1 MAEASVTD
9 TSKLNPESAE
19 FVPQAKTTQPYSRR
33 SYRQQHHTQDWRAQ
47 HVRPHHHIRP
57 SDETKLSQDESDNP
71 DNNALLPPELPI
83 RGDVRGRGRGG
94 RQRGGRGDVRRIN
107 DRHAPSERWTKPGS
121 DNDSSGWEHRACDR
135 ERPNSPTSNRSTD
148 EDKKERSAVEANVR
162 VSYQA
167 SRRKQ
172 INKAR
177 ADRSIKEP
185 QPKDQVENRENQADA
200 GVTRPAAV
208 HEHPEPEQRN
218 FKGWRGG
225 DRRMQ
230 PSSWRKGPAPS
241 HGIEGNWREREPA
254 QIREEERRGVED
266 EGRRHEESS
275 RNRGAARG
283 EERRGA
289 EDEGR
294 RHEESSRNRGAA
306 RGEERRGAEDEGRR
320 QEESS
325 RNRGAVRDRGAVRGE
340 ERRGVEDE
348 SRRHEESSRT
358 RGAVRGEERRGV
370 EDEGRRHEESS
381 RTRGAVRGEERRG
394 VEDEGRRHEES
405 SRTRGA
411 VRGEERRGVEDESR
425 RHEESSRTRGAARDR
440 GAVRGEERRGVEDE
454 GGRHEESSRNR
465 GAARGE
471 ERRGVEDES
480 RRHEESSRNRGAAR
494 GKRPLIQ
501 NPGSRRGAGPER
513 RTGLVKHVEPPKS
526 KETQTGCLIEQLTE
540 EKYECMVCCEVI
552 RVMAPVW
559 SCQSCYHV
567 FHLNCI
573 KKWARS
579 PASQADDGSEG
590 WRCPAC
596 QHVALKAP
604 NAYSC
609 FCGKVTN
616 PEFQRTEIPHSCGD
630 MCGKK
635 RSGGECNHPC
645 NILCHPG
652 PCPQCPAFITKS
664 CICGKMRK
672 QVRCSQTGPLLCE
685 EVCGAPLNCSEHFCA
700 QVCHS
705 GPCQPCQLRV
715 QQACFCGV
723 AFREVA
729 CGTDR
734 EKFDGSGH
742 FSCCKPCGKMLD
754 CQSHRCQQICH
765 PGQCQSCP
773 LSPKLVHSCSCG
785 QTLLSKLLEFG
796 YPERKS
802 CTDPIP
808 SCGKTCNKPLPCGDG
823 DSVHLC
829 EKLCHEDSCGPCSL
843 TSSIKCRCGSN
854 SKEVPCAAIQTEQD
868 MVFTCEKR
876 CNKKRSCGR
885 HKCGEL
891 CCVDVEHK
899 CSMICGYKLNCGLHR
914 CQDLCHRGNCQPCWQ
929 TSFDELAC
937 YCGETVLFPPIPCGT
952 RPPECKNLC
961 TRSHDCDHPV
971 FHSCHSEERCPPC
984 TYLTKKWCMGNHEQR
999 SNIPCHLQ
1007 DISCGLVCDKLL
1019 PCGSHHCKKICHRGE
1034 CQAEGECK
1042 QPCTHPRASC
1052 GHPCAAPCH
1061 PGTPCPPTIC
1071 SAKVALQCDCGRKKE
1086 TVPCADAASSYQ
1098 RYAAIAVASKLS
1110 DMQLGESVDI
1120 GPLTKKEQRK
1130 ARLECDQ
1137 ECAALERNRRLAEA
1151 LQIDL
1156 SVDPFNKSASSKY
1169 SDSLKEDARKD
1180 FKFVSEIEEEIKNLV
1195 ELVNKGKQPKRSHCF
1210 PPMKREH
1217 LRIIHE
1223 LAEAYGVETVSY
1235 DSEPKRNVVVTAVR
1249 GKSVCPNT
1257 SLAALIERETVSRA
1271 PPPIAH
1277 IKQHTSKADNSN
1289 AWMNQSKEE
1298 PTIDYFDVQD

>member
-1 MAEASVTD
+1 MPDNHLSSLLD

-19 FVPQAKTTQPYSRR
+19 FVPQAKPDQPYSRR

-47 HVRPHHHIRP
+47 HVRPHHHLRQ
-57 SDETKLSQDESDNP
+57 SDATKHGQDESDNP
-71 DNNALLPPELPI
+71 EIYTLPPPELPI

-94 RQRGGRGDVRRIN
+94 RQRGGRGDGRRIN
-107 DRHAPSERWTKPGS
+107 DHRASNERWTKPGS
-121 DNDSSGWEHRACDR
+121 DNDCSGRGH
-135 ERPNSPTSNRSTD
+135 ERPNSPTHPPNRSTD
-148 EDKKERSAVEANVR
+148 EEKKERTTVEADVR

-172 INKAR
+172 PNKAR
-177 ADRSIKEP
+177 AERMIKEP
-185 QPKDQVENRENQADA
+185 QPKDQEENRENQDDA
-200 GVTRPAAV
+200 GDTKPAAV

-218 FKGWRGG
+218 HKGWRGG

-230 PSSWRKGPAPS
+230 PSSWRKGLAPNY
-241 HGIEGNWREREPA
+241 GIEGNWREREPA
-254 QIREEERRGVED
+254 QIRV
-266 EGRRHEESS
+266 
-275 RNRGAARG
+275 

-289 EDEGR
+289 EVEGGSS
-294 RHEESSRNRGAA
+294 EELIRNRGC
-306 RGEERRGAEDEGRR
+306 
-320 QEESS
+320 
-325 RNRGAVRDRGAVRGE
+325 
-340 ERRGVEDE
+340 
-348 SRRHEESSRT
+348 
-358 RGAVRGEERRGV
+358 
-370 EDEGRRHEESS
+370 
-381 RTRGAVRGEERRG
+381 
-394 VEDEGRRHEES
+394 
-405 SRTRGA
+405 
-411 VRGEERRGVEDESR
+411 
-425 RHEESSRTRGAARDR
+425 
-440 GAVRGEERRGVEDE
+440 
-454 GGRHEESSRNR
+454 
-465 GAARGE
+465 
-471 ERRGVEDES
+471 
-480 RRHEESSRNRGAAR
+480 AR
-494 GKRPLIQ
+494 GKRPLLQ
-501 NPGSRRGAGPER
+501 NPGSRRGGGPER
-513 RTGLVKHVEPPKS
+513 RTGPVKHMELPKS

-559 SCQSCYHV
+559 SCQSCFHV

-579 PASQADDGSEG
+579 PASQADDSTEG

-664 CICGKMRK
+664 CICGRMRK
-672 QVRCSQTGPLLCE
+672 QVRCSQAGPLLCE
-685 EVCGAPLNCSEHFCA
+685 DVCGALLNCSEHFCA

-723 AFREVA
+723 TFREVA

-734 EKFDGSGH
+734 EKFDGSGY
-742 FSCCKPCGKMLD
+742 FTCCKPCGKMLD
-754 CQSHRCQQICH
+754 CQSHRCQQLCH

-773 LSPKLVHSCSCG
+773 LSPKLVRSCSCG
-785 QTLLSKLLEFG
+785 QTPLSKLLELG
-796 YPERKS
+796 YPERKT

-876 CNKKRSCGR
+876 CSKKRSCGR

-937 YCGETVLFPPIPCGT
+937 YCGETVLFPPIP
-952 RPPECKNLC
+952 L
-961 TRSHDCDHPV
+961 

-1007 DISCGLVCDKLL
+1007 DISCGLAGDKLL
-1019 PCGSHHCKKICHRGE
+1019 PCGSHRCKKICHRGE

-1042 QPCTHPRASC
+1042 QPCIHPRPSC

-1071 SAKVALQCDCGRKKE
+1071 SAKMALQCDCGRKKE

-1120 GPLTKKEQRK
+1120 GQLTKKEQRK

-1137 ECAALERNRRLAEA
+1137 ECATLERNRRLAEA
-1151 LQIDL
+1151 LQIDQ
-1156 SVDPFNKSASSKY
+1156 SVDTFNKSATSKY

-1195 ELVNKGKQPKRSHCF
+1195 ELANKGKQPKRSHCF

-1217 LRIIHE
+1217 RRIIHE
-1223 LAEAYGVETVSY
+1223 LAEAYGVESVSY
-1235 DSEPKRNVVVTAVR
+1235 DSEPKRNVVITAI
-1249 GKSVCPNT
+1249 SVIVNTILFVMCPNT

-1298 PTIDYFDVQD
+1298 PSIDYFDVQD

>member
-254 QIREEERRGVED
+254 QIREEERRG
-266 EGRRHEESS
+266 
-275 RNRGAARG
+275 
-283 EERRGA
+283 
-289 EDEGR
+289 
-294 RHEESSRNRGAA
+294 
-306 RGEERRGAEDEGRR
+306 AEDEGRR

-325 RNRGAVRDRGAVRGE
+325 RNRGAVRD
-340 ERRGVEDE
+340 
-348 SRRHEESSRT
+348 
-358 RGAVRGEERRGV
+358 
-370 EDEGRRHEESS
+370 
-381 RTRGAVRGEERRG
+381 RGAVRGEERRG

>member
-254 QIREEERRGVED
+254 QIREEERRG
-266 EGRRHEESS
+266 
-275 RNRGAARG
+275 
-283 EERRGA
+283 A
-289 EDEGR
+289 EDESR

>member
-19 FVPQAKTTQPYSRR
+19 FVPQAKPDQPYSRR

-47 HVRPHHHIRP
+47 HVRPHHHLRQ
-57 SDETKLSQDESDNP
+57 SDATKHGQDESDNP
-71 DNNALLPPELPI
+71 EIFTLPPPELPI

-94 RQRGGRGDVRRIN
+94 RQRGGRGDGRRIN
-107 DRHAPSERWTKPGS
+107 DHRASNERWTKPGS
-121 DNDSSGWEHRACDR
+121 DNDCSGRGH
-135 ERPNSPTSNRSTD
+135 ERPNSPTHPPNRSTD
-148 EDKKERSAVEANVR
+148 EEKKERTTVEADVR

-172 INKAR
+172 PNKAR
-177 ADRSIKEP
+177 AERMIKEP
-185 QPKDQVENRENQADA
+185 QPKDQEENRENQDDA
-200 GVTRPAAV
+200 GDTKPAAV

-218 FKGWRGG
+218 HKGWRGG
-225 DRRMQ
+225 DRHMQ
-230 PSSWRKGPAPS
+230 PSSWRKGLAPNY
-241 HGIEGNWREREPA
+241 GIEGNWREREPA
-254 QIREEERRGVED
+254 QIRV
-266 EGRRHEESS
+266 
-275 RNRGAARG
+275 

-289 EDEGR
+289 E
-294 RHEESSRNRGAA
+294 
-306 RGEERRGAEDEGRR
+306 
-320 QEESS
+320 
-325 RNRGAVRDRGAVRGE
+325 V
-340 ERRGVEDE
+340 
-348 SRRHEESSRT
+348 
-358 RGAVRGEERRGV
+358 
-370 EDEGRRHEESS
+370 
-381 RTRGAVRGEERRG
+381 
-394 VEDEGRRHEES
+394 
-405 SRTRGA
+405 
-411 VRGEERRGVEDESR
+411 
-425 RHEESSRTRGAARDR
+425 
-440 GAVRGEERRGVEDE
+440 E

-465 GAARGE
+465 GAARAE
-471 ERRGVEDES
+471 ERRGAEVEGGSSEEFIRNRGGARGEARRGAEGEGGS
-480 RRHEESSRNRGAAR
+480 REEFNRNRGAAR
-494 GKRPLIQ
+494 GEARRGAEGEGGSREEFNRNRGGARGEARRGAEGVGGSREEFNRNGGARGEVRRGAEGEGGNSEEFNRNRGGARGKRPLLQ
-501 NPGSRRGAGPER
+501 NPGSRRGGGPER
-513 RTGLVKHVEPPKS
+513 RTGPVKHMELPKS

-559 SCQSCYHV
+559 SCQSCFHV

-579 PASQADDGSEG
+579 PASQADDSTEG

-664 CICGKMRK
+664 CICGRMRK
-672 QVRCSQTGPLLCE
+672 QVRCSQAGPLLCE
-685 EVCGAPLNCSEHFCA
+685 DVCGALLNCSEHFCA

-723 AFREVA
+723 TFREVA

-734 EKFDGSGH
+734 EKFDGSGY
-742 FSCCKPCGKMLD
+742 FTCCKPCGKMLD
-754 CQSHRCQQICH
+754 CQSHRCQQLCH

-773 LSPKLVHSCSCG
+773 LSPKLVRSCSCG
-785 QTLLSKLLEFG
+785 QTPLSKLLELG
-796 YPERKS
+796 YTERKT

-876 CNKKRSCGR
+876 CSKKRSCGR

-1061 PGTPCPPTIC
+1061 PGTPCPPSIC
-1071 SAKVALQCDCGRKKE
+1071 SAKMALQCDCGRKKE

-1120 GPLTKKEQRK
+1120 GQLTKKEQRK

-1137 ECAALERNRRLAEA
+1137 ECATLERNRRLAEA
-1151 LQIDL
+1151 LQIDQ
-1156 SVDPFNKSASSKY
+1156 SVDTFNKSATSKY

-1195 ELVNKGKQPKRSHCF
+1195 ELANKGKQPKRSHCF

-1217 LRIIHE
+1217 RRIIHE
-1223 LAEAYGVETVSY
+1223 LAEAYGVESVSY
-1235 DSEPKRNVVVTAVR
+1235 DSEPKRNVVITAIR

-1298 PTIDYFDVQD
+1298 PSIDYFDVQD

>member
-1 MAEASVTD
+1 M
-9 TSKLNPESAE
+9 
-19 FVPQAKTTQPYSRR
+19 
-33 SYRQQHHTQDWRAQ
+33 
-47 HVRPHHHIRP
+47 
-57 SDETKLSQDESDNP
+57 
-71 DNNALLPPELPI
+71 
-83 RGDVRGRGRGG
+83 
-94 RQRGGRGDVRRIN
+94 
-107 DRHAPSERWTKPGS
+107 
-121 DNDSSGWEHRACDR
+121 
-135 ERPNSPTSNRSTD
+135 
-148 EDKKERSAVEANVR
+148 
-162 VSYQA
+162 
-167 SRRKQ
+167 
-172 INKAR
+172 
-177 ADRSIKEP
+177 IKEP
-185 QPKDQVENRENQADA
+185 QPKDQEENRENQDDA
-200 GVTRPAAV
+200 GDTKPAAV

-218 FKGWRGG
+218 HKGWRGG
-225 DRRMQ
+225 DRHMQ
-230 PSSWRKGPAPS
+230 PSSWRKGLAPNY
-241 HGIEGNWREREPA
+241 GIEGNWREREPA
-254 QIREEERRGVED
+254 QIRV
-266 EGRRHEESS
+266 
-275 RNRGAARG
+275 

-289 EDEGR
+289 E
-294 RHEESSRNRGAA
+294 
-306 RGEERRGAEDEGRR
+306 
-320 QEESS
+320 
-325 RNRGAVRDRGAVRGE
+325 V
-340 ERRGVEDE
+340 
-348 SRRHEESSRT
+348 
-358 RGAVRGEERRGV
+358 
-370 EDEGRRHEESS
+370 
-381 RTRGAVRGEERRG
+381 
-394 VEDEGRRHEES
+394 
-405 SRTRGA
+405 
-411 VRGEERRGVEDESR
+411 
-425 RHEESSRTRGAARDR
+425 
-440 GAVRGEERRGVEDE
+440 E

-465 GAARGE
+465 GAARAEERRGAEVEGGSSEELIRNRGCARGEEKRGAEVEGGSSEEFIRNRGGARGEEKRGAEVEGGSNEEFIRNRGGARGE
-471 ERRGVEDES
+471 ERRGAEGEGGS
-480 RRHEESSRNRGAAR
+480 REEFNRNRGGARGEEKRGAEGEGGSRDEFNRNRGGAREEARRGAEGEGGSREEFNRNRGGARGEARRGAKVVSGSREEFNRNRGGARGEAR
-494 GKRPLIQ
+494 GKRPLLQ
-501 NPGSRRGAGPER
+501 NPGSRRGGGPER
-513 RTGLVKHVEPPKS
+513 RTGPVKHMELPKS
-526 KETQTGCLIEQLTE
+526 KETQTGVLQIRGLYHESMIVLYFSVFLGYKFFFLTHSTLCVCVGCLIEQLTE

-559 SCQSCYHV
+559 SCQSCFHV

-579 PASQADDGSEG
+579 PASQADGTTEG

-664 CICGKMRK
+664 CICGRMRK
-672 QVRCSQTGPLLCE
+672 QVRCSQAGPLLCE
-685 EVCGAPLNCSEHFCA
+685 DVCGALLNCSEHFCA

-723 AFREVA
+723 TFREVA

-734 EKFDGSGH
+734 EKFDGSGY
-742 FSCCKPCGKMLD
+742 FTCCKPCGKMLD
-754 CQSHRCQQICH
+754 CQSHRCQQLCH

-773 LSPKLVHSCSCG
+773 LSPKLVRSCSCG
-785 QTLLSKLLEFG
+785 QTPLSKLLELG
-796 YPERKS
+796 YPERKT

-876 CNKKRSCGR
+876 CSKKRSCGR

-1061 PGTPCPPTIC
+1061 PGTPCPPSIC
-1071 SAKVALQCDCGRKKE
+1071 SAKVHGQISIFC
-1086 TVPCADAASSYQ
+1086 

-1120 GPLTKKEQRK
+1120 GQLTKKEQRK

-1137 ECAALERNRRLAEA
+1137 ECATLERNRRLAEA
-1151 LQIDL
+1151 LQIDQ
-1156 SVDPFNKSASSKY
+1156 SVDTFNKSATSKY

-1195 ELVNKGKQPKRSHCF
+1195 ELANKGKQPKRSHCF

-1217 LRIIHE
+1217 RRIIHE
-1223 LAEAYGVETVSY
+1223 LAEAYGVESVSY
-1235 DSEPKRNVVVTAVR
+1235 DSEPKRNVCVSAV

-1298 PTIDYFDVQD
+1298 PSIDYFDVQD

>member
-1 MAEASVTD
+1 MAEASVAD

-19 FVPQAKTTQPYSRR
+19 FVPQAKTNQSFSKRN
-33 SYRQQHHTQDWRAQ
+33 YRPQHHSQDWRAQ
-47 HVRPHHHIRP
+47 HVRPHHHFRQ
-57 SDETKLSQDESDNP
+57 SDAIKHCQDESENWAS
-71 DNNALLPPELPI
+71 NTLPPAELPI

-94 RQRGGRGDVRRIN
+94 RQRGGGDGRRIN
-107 DRHAPSERWTKPGS
+107 DHQASNERWTKPES
-121 DNDSSGWEHRACDR
+121 DSDCSGKDNRASGR
-135 ERPNSPTSNRSTD
+135 EQPNSPTSNRATD
-148 EDKKERSAVEANVR
+148 EEKKERTTVEADLR

-172 INKAR
+172 PNNAR
-177 ADRSIKEP
+177 TERLIKGR
-185 QPKDQVENRENQADA
+185 QPKDQEENRENQADA
-200 GVTRPAAV
+200 GDTKPAAV

-218 FKGWRGG
+218 HKGWRGG

-230 PSSWRKGPAPS
+230 PSSWRKGPAS
-241 HGIEGNWREREPA
+241 NHGIEGNWREREPA
-254 QIREEERRGVED
+254 QITAEEMKGAEAEGGRHEEPNRNRGGPRREERRGTEAESRRHEEPNRNRGAVREEERRGKEA
-266 EGRRHEESS
+266 ESRRHEEPN
-275 RNRGAARG
+275 RNRGGPRGEERKGAEAEGGRHEEPNRNRGGPRG
-283 EERRGA
+283 EERRGT
-289 EDEGR
+289 EG
-294 RHEESSRNRGAA
+294 
-306 RGEERRGAEDEGRR
+306 
-320 QEESS
+320 
-325 RNRGAVRDRGAVRGE
+325 
-340 ERRGVEDE
+340 E
-348 SRRHEESSRT
+348 SRRHEEFY
-358 RGAVRGEERRGV
+358 
-370 EDEGRRHEESS
+370 
-381 RTRGAVRGEERRG
+381 
-394 VEDEGRRHEES
+394 
-405 SRTRGA
+405 
-411 VRGEERRGVEDESR
+411 
-425 RHEESSRTRGAARDR
+425 
-440 GAVRGEERRGVEDE
+440 
-454 GGRHEESSRNR
+454 RNR
-465 GAARGE
+465 GG
-471 ERRGVEDES
+471 
-480 RRHEESSRNRGAAR
+480 AR
-494 GKRPLIQ
+494 GKRPLLQ
-501 NPGSRRGAGPER
+501 NQGPRRGGGPER
-513 RTGLVKHVEPPKS
+513 RTGPVKSMEPPKS

-552 RVMAPVW
+552 RLMAPVW
-559 SCQSCYHV
+559 SCQSCFHV

-579 PASQADDGSEG
+579 PASQADDGTEG

-596 QHVALKAP
+596 QHVTLKAP
-604 NAYSC
+604 NSYTC

-652 PCPQCPAFITKS
+652 PCPQCPAFITRS
-664 CICGKMRK
+664 CICGRMSK
-672 QVRCSQTGPLLCE
+672 QVRCSQTGPLLCDA
-685 EVCGAPLNCSEHFCA
+685 VCGALLNCSEHLCA

-705 GPCQPCQLRV
+705 GPCQPCRIHV
-715 QQACFCGV
+715 HQACFCGV
-723 AFREVA
+723 TFREVA

-734 EKFDGSGH
+734 ERFDGSGY

-754 CQSHRCQQICH
+754 CQSHRCQQLCH

-773 LSPKLVHSCSCG
+773 LSPKLVRSCSCG
-785 QTLLSKLLEFG
+785 QTPLSKLLELG
-796 YPERKS
+796 YPERKT

-843 TSSIKCRCGSN
+843 NSSIKCRCGGN
-854 SKEVPCAAIQTEQD
+854 SKEIPCATIQTEQD
-868 MVFTCEKR
+868 MVFLCEKR
-876 CNKKRSCGR
+876 CNKKRFCGR

-891 CCVDVEHK
+891 CCVDLEHK

-929 TSFDELAC
+929 TSFDELTC

-999 SNIPCHLQ
+999 NNIPCHLQ

-1019 PCGSHHCKKICHRGE
+1019 PCGSHHCKKICHRGV

-1042 QPCTHPRASC
+1042 QPCSHPRPSC

-1061 PGTPCPPTIC
+1061 PGSPCPPTIC

-1086 TVPCADAASSYQ
+1086 TIPCADAASSYQ
-1098 RYAAIAVASKLS
+1098 RYAAISVASKLS

-1120 GPLTKKEQRK
+1120 GQLTKKEQRK

-1137 ECAALERNRRLAEA
+1137 ECATLERNRRLAEA
-1151 LQIDL
+1151 LQIDQ
-1156 SVDPFNKSASSKY
+1156 SVDAFNKSASSKY

-1180 FKFVSEIEEEIKNLV
+1180 FKFVSETEEEIKNLV
-1195 ELVNKGKQPKRSHCF
+1195 DLANKGKQPKRSHCF

-1217 LRIIHE
+1217 RRIIHE
-1223 LAEAYGVETVSY
+1223 LAEAYGVESVSY
-1235 DSEPKRNVVVTAVR
+1235 DSEPKRNVVITAIR

-1277 IKQHTSKADNSN
+1277 IKQHASKADNSN
-1289 AWMNQSKEE
+1289 AWMKQSKEE
-1298 PTIDYFDVQD
+1298 ATIDYFDVQD

>member
-19 FVPQAKTTQPYSRR
+19 FVPQAKPNQAHTKRN
-33 SYRQQHHTQDWRAQ
+33 YRQQHHSQDWRAH
-47 HVRPHHHIRP
+47 HVRPHHHVRQ
-57 SDETKLSQDESDNP
+57 SGVTKNDQNESENP
-71 DNNALLPPELPI
+71 ANNTLPPPERPI
-83 RGDVRGRGRGG
+83 REDFRGRGRGG
-94 RQRGGRGDVRRIN
+94 RRGGRGDGRHSN
-107 DRHAPSERWTKPGS
+107 DHRPLNKRWTKPGS
-121 DNDSSGWEHRACDR
+121 DSDCSGKDNGAFGR

-148 EDKKERSAVEANVR
+148 EEKKERTTVEADVR
-162 VSYQA
+162 KSYQDN
-167 SRRKQ
+167 RRKQ
-172 INKAR
+172 PNKAR
-177 ADRSIKEP
+177 AERSINEP
-185 QPKDQVENRENQADA
+185 LLRNQQENRENQADA
-200 GVTRPAAV
+200 GDAKPAAV
-208 HEHPEPEQRN
+208 HEQPESEQRSH
-218 FKGWRGG
+218 KGWRGG
-225 DRRMQ
+225 DRRVQ
-230 PSSWRKGPAPS
+230 PNSRRKGPPPS
-241 HGIEGNWREREPA
+241 LGIEGNWREREPA
-254 QIREEERRGVED
+254 QNRAEERRVA
-266 EGRRHEESS
+266 EG
-275 RNRGAARG
+275 
-283 EERRGA
+283 
-289 EDEGR
+289 
-294 RHEESSRNRGAA
+294 
-306 RGEERRGAEDEGRR
+306 
-320 QEESS
+320 
-325 RNRGAVRDRGAVRGE
+325 
-340 ERRGVEDE
+340 
-348 SRRHEESSRT
+348 
-358 RGAVRGEERRGV
+358 
-370 EDEGRRHEESS
+370 
-381 RTRGAVRGEERRG
+381 
-394 VEDEGRRHEES
+394 
-405 SRTRGA
+405 
-411 VRGEERRGVEDESR
+411 
-425 RHEESSRTRGAARDR
+425 
-440 GAVRGEERRGVEDE
+440 E
-454 GGRHEESSRNR
+454 GGRHEESNMNR
-465 GAARGE
+465 GG
-471 ERRGVEDES
+471 
-480 RRHEESSRNRGAAR
+480 AR
-494 GKRPLIQ
+494 GKRPLMQ
-501 NPGSRRGAGPER
+501 NPGLRRGGGPER
-513 RTGLVKHVEPPKS
+513 RTGPVKRTEAPKS

-559 SCQSCYHV
+559 SCQSCFHV

-579 PASQADDGSEG
+579 PTSHADDGTEG

-604 NAYSC
+604 NAYTC

-664 CICGKMRK
+664 CKCGRMSK

-685 EVCGAPLNCSEHFCA
+685 DACGARLNCSEHFCA

-705 GPCQPCQLRV
+705 GPCQPCRLRV

-723 AFREVA
+723 VFREVA

-734 EKFDGSGH
+734 ENFDGSGY

-754 CQSHRCQQICH
+754 CKSHRCQQVCH

-785 QTLLSKLLEFG
+785 QTPLAKLLELG
-796 YPERKS
+796 YPERKT

-854 SKEVPCAAIQTEQD
+854 SKEVPCATIQTERD

-876 CNKKRSCGR
+876 CSKKRSCGR

-929 TSFDELAC
+929 TSFDELTC

-971 FHSCHSEERCPPC
+971 FHSCHSEEICPPC

-1007 DISCGLVCDKLL
+1007 DISCGLVCDKPL

-1042 QPCTHPRASC
+1042 QPCTYPRPSC

-1071 SAKVALQCDCGRKKE
+1071 SAKVSLQCDCGRKKE

-1120 GPLTKKEQRK
+1120 GQLTKKEQRK

-1137 ECAALERNRRLAEA
+1137 ECATLERNRRLAEA
-1151 LQIDL
+1151 LQIDQ
-1156 SVDPFNKSASSKY
+1156 SVDTFNKSTSSKY
-1169 SDSLKEDARKD
+1169 SDTLKEDARKD

-1195 ELVNKGKQPKRSHCF
+1195 ELANKGKQPKRSHCF

-1217 LRIIHE
+1217 RRIIHE
-1223 LAEAYGVETVSY
+1223 LAEAYGVESVSY
-1235 DSEPKRNVVVTAVR
+1235 DSEPKRNVVVTAIR

-1257 SLAALIERETVSRA
+1257 SLAALIERETVSRP

-1289 AWMNQSKEE
+1289 AWMKQSKEE

>member
-254 QIREEERRGVED
+254 QIREEERRG
-266 EGRRHEESS
+266 
-275 RNRGAARG
+275 
-283 EERRGA
+283 
-289 EDEGR
+289 
-294 RHEESSRNRGAA
+294 
-306 RGEERRGAEDEGRR
+306 AEDEGRR

-325 RNRGAVRDRGAVRGE
+325 RNRGAVRD
-340 ERRGVEDE
+340 
-348 SRRHEESSRT
+348 

>member
-283 EERRGA
+283 EERRG
-289 EDEGR
+289 
-294 RHEESSRNRGAA
+294 
-306 RGEERRGAEDEGRR
+306 
-320 QEESS
+320 
-325 RNRGAVRDRGAVRGE
+325 
-340 ERRGVEDE
+340 
-348 SRRHEESSRT
+348 
-358 RGAVRGEERRGV
+358 V

-381 RTRGAVRGEERRG
+381 RT
-394 VEDEGRRHEES
+394 
-405 SRTRGA
+405 
-411 VRGEERRGVEDESR
+411 
-425 RHEESSRTRGAARDR
+425 R

>member
-1 MAEASVTD
+1 
-9 TSKLNPESAE
+9 
-19 FVPQAKTTQPYSRR
+19 
-33 SYRQQHHTQDWRAQ
+33 
-47 HVRPHHHIRP
+47 
-57 SDETKLSQDESDNP
+57 
-71 DNNALLPPELPI
+71 
-83 RGDVRGRGRGG
+83 
-94 RQRGGRGDVRRIN
+94 GGRGDGRRIN
-107 DRHAPSERWTKPGS
+107 DHRAPNERWTKPGS
-121 DNDSSGWEHRACDR
+121 DNDYSGRDHGACGH

-148 EDKKERSAVEANVR
+148 EEKKERTTVEADVR

-172 INKAR
+172 PNKAR
-177 ADRSIKEP
+177 VERSIKEP
-185 QPKDQVENRENQADA
+185 QPKDQEENRENQADA
-200 GVTRPAAV
+200 GDTKP
-208 HEHPEPEQRN
+208 
-218 FKGWRGG
+218 
-225 DRRMQ
+225 
-230 PSSWRKGPAPS
+230 
-241 HGIEGNWREREPA
+241 
-254 QIREEERRGVED
+254 
-266 EGRRHEESS
+266 
-275 RNRGAARG
+275 
-283 EERRGA
+283 
-289 EDEGR
+289 
-294 RHEESSRNRGAA
+294 
-306 RGEERRGAEDEGRR
+306 
-320 QEESS
+320 
-325 RNRGAVRDRGAVRGE
+325 
-340 ERRGVEDE
+340 
-348 SRRHEESSRT
+348 
-358 RGAVRGEERRGV
+358 
-370 EDEGRRHEESS
+370 
-381 RTRGAVRGEERRG
+381 
-394 VEDEGRRHEES
+394 
-405 SRTRGA
+405 
-411 VRGEERRGVEDESR
+411 
-425 RHEESSRTRGAARDR
+425 
-440 GAVRGEERRGVEDE
+440 
-454 GGRHEESSRNR
+454 
-465 GAARGE
+465 
-471 ERRGVEDES
+471 
-480 RRHEESSRNRGAAR
+480 
-494 GKRPLIQ
+494 
-501 NPGSRRGAGPER
+501 
-513 RTGLVKHVEPPKS
+513 
-526 KETQTGCLIEQLTE
+526 QLTE

-559 SCQSCYHV
+559 SCQSCFHV

-579 PASQADDGSEG
+579 PASQADGTISL
-590 WRCPAC
+590 
-596 QHVALKAP
+596 ALC
-604 NAYSC
+604 S
-609 FCGKVTN
+609 
-616 PEFQRTEIPHSCGD
+616 
-630 MCGKK
+630 
-635 RSGGECNHPC
+635 
-645 NILCHPG
+645 LCHPG

-664 CICGKMRK
+664 CICGRMRK

-685 EVCGAPLNCSEHFCA
+685 DVCGALLNCSEHFCA

-705 GPCQPCQLRV
+705 GPCQPCRLRV

-734 EKFDGSGH
+734 EKFDGSGY

-754 CQSHRCQQICH
+754 CQSHCCQQLCH

-785 QTLLSKLLEFG
+785 QTPLSKLLELG
-796 YPERKS
+796 YPERKT
-802 CTDPIP
+802 CTDPIS
-808 SCGKTCNKPLPCGDG
+808 SCGKTCSKPLPCGDG

-854 SKEVPCAAIQTEQD
+854 RKEVPCAAIQTEQD

-971 FHSCHSEERCPPC
+971 FHSCHCEERCPPC

-1098 RYAAIAVASKLS
+1098 RLKNINVLLLKWSNLCIWLFS
-1110 DMQLGESVDI
+1110 H
-1120 GPLTKKEQRK
+1120 
-1130 ARLECDQ
+1130 RLECDQ
-1137 ECAALERNRRLAEA
+1137 ECATLERNRRLAEA
-1151 LQIDL
+1151 LQIDQ
-1156 SVDPFNKSASSKY
+1156 SVDTFNQSASSKY

-1195 ELVNKGKQPKRSHCF
+1195 ELANKGKQPKRSHCF

-1217 LRIIHE
+1217 RRIIHE
-1223 LAEAYGVETVSY
+1223 LAEAYGVESVSY
-1235 DSEPKRNVVVTAVR
+1235 DSEPKRNAVVTAIR

-1289 AWMNQSKEE
+1289 AWMKQSKEE

>member
-19 FVPQAKTTQPYSRR
+19 FVPQAKPDQPYSRR

-47 HVRPHHHIRP
+47 HVRPHHHLRQ
-57 SDETKLSQDESDNP
+57 SDATKHGQDESDNP
-71 DNNALLPPELPI
+71 EIFTLPPPELPI

-94 RQRGGRGDVRRIN
+94 RQRGGRGDGRRIN
-107 DRHAPSERWTKPGS
+107 DHRASNERWTKPGS
-121 DNDSSGWEHRACDR
+121 DNDCSGRGH
-135 ERPNSPTSNRSTD
+135 ERPNSPTHPPNRSTD
-148 EDKKERSAVEANVR
+148 EEKKERTTVEADVR

-172 INKAR
+172 PNKAR
-177 ADRSIKEP
+177 AERMIKEP
-185 QPKDQVENRENQADA
+185 QPKDQEENRENQDDA
-200 GVTRPAAV
+200 GDTKPAAV

-218 FKGWRGG
+218 HKGWRGG
-225 DRRMQ
+225 DRHMQ
-230 PSSWRKGPAPS
+230 PSSWRKGLAPNY
-241 HGIEGNWREREPA
+241 GIEGNWREREPA
-254 QIREEERRGVED
+254 QIRV
-266 EGRRHEESS
+266 
-275 RNRGAARG
+275 

-289 EDEGR
+289 E
-294 RHEESSRNRGAA
+294 
-306 RGEERRGAEDEGRR
+306 
-320 QEESS
+320 
-325 RNRGAVRDRGAVRGE
+325 V
-340 ERRGVEDE
+340 
-348 SRRHEESSRT
+348 
-358 RGAVRGEERRGV
+358 
-370 EDEGRRHEESS
+370 
-381 RTRGAVRGEERRG
+381 
-394 VEDEGRRHEES
+394 
-405 SRTRGA
+405 
-411 VRGEERRGVEDESR
+411 
-425 RHEESSRTRGAARDR
+425 
-440 GAVRGEERRGVEDE
+440 E

-465 GAARGE
+465 GAARAE
-471 ERRGVEDES
+471 ERRGAEVEGGS
-480 RRHEESSRNRGAAR
+480 SEEFIRNRGGARGEEKRGAEGEGGSREEFNRNRGGARGEARRGAEGVGGSREEFNRNRGGARGEARRGAEGVGGSREEFNRNGGARGEVRRGAEGEGGNSEEFNRNRGGAR
-494 GKRPLIQ
+494 GKRPLLQ
-501 NPGSRRGAGPER
+501 NPGSRRGGGPER
-513 RTGLVKHVEPPKS
+513 RTGPVKHMELPKS

-559 SCQSCYHV
+559 SCQSCFHV

-579 PASQADDGSEG
+579 PASQADDSTEG

-664 CICGKMRK
+664 CICGRMRK
-672 QVRCSQTGPLLCE
+672 QVRCSQAGPLLCE
-685 EVCGAPLNCSEHFCA
+685 DVCGALLNCSEHFCA

-723 AFREVA
+723 TFREVA

-734 EKFDGSGH
+734 EKFDGSGY
-742 FSCCKPCGKMLD
+742 FTCCKPCGKMLD
-754 CQSHRCQQICH
+754 CQSHRCQQLCH

-773 LSPKLVHSCSCG
+773 LSPKLVRSCSCG
-785 QTLLSKLLEFG
+785 QTPLSKLLELG
-796 YPERKS
+796 YTERKT

-876 CNKKRSCGR
+876 CSKKRSCGR

-1061 PGTPCPPTIC
+1061 PGTPCPPSIC
-1071 SAKVALQCDCGRKKE
+1071 SAKMALQCDCGRKKE

-1120 GPLTKKEQRK
+1120 GQLTKKEQRK

-1137 ECAALERNRRLAEA
+1137 ECATLERNRRLAEA
-1151 LQIDL
+1151 LQIDQ
-1156 SVDPFNKSASSKY
+1156 SVDTFNKSATSKY

-1195 ELVNKGKQPKRSHCF
+1195 ELANKGKQPKRSHCF

-1217 LRIIHE
+1217 RRIIHE
-1223 LAEAYGVETVSY
+1223 LAEAYGVESVSY
-1235 DSEPKRNVVVTAVR
+1235 DSEPKRNVVITAIR

-1298 PTIDYFDVQD
+1298 PSIDYFDVQD

>member
-1 MAEASVTD
+1 MAEASVID
-9 TSKLNPESAE
+9 APKLNPESAE
-19 FVPQAKTTQPYSRR
+19 FVPQAKPNQPPFRR
-33 SYRQQHHTQDWRAQ
+33 NYRQQHHGQDWRAQ
-47 HVRPHHHIRP
+47 HVRPHHHFRQ
-57 SDETKLSQDESDNP
+57 SSASQDEFENP
-71 DNNALLPPELPI
+71 ANNTLAPAQLPI
-83 RGDVRGRGRGG
+83 REDLRGRGRGG
-94 RQRGGRGDVRRIN
+94 RQRGGRGDGRRSN
-107 DRHAPSERWTKPGS
+107 DHCPPYERCKKPGS
-121 DNDSSGWEHRACDR
+121 DHDCSGRGRGACGR
-135 ERPNSPTSNRSTD
+135 ERPNSPTSYRSTD
-148 EDKKERSAVEANVR
+148 EEKKERTTVEAHVR
-162 VSYQA
+162 KSYND

-172 INKAR
+172 PNR
-177 ADRSIKEP
+177 AQAERWIKGP
-185 QPKDQVENRENQADA
+185 LPRDQEENRENQTDA
-200 GVTRPAAV
+200 GDTRPAAV

-218 FKGWRGG
+218 HKGWRGG
-225 DRRMQ
+225 ERCMHPNSR
-230 PSSWRKGPAPS
+230 RKGQAPN

-254 QIREEERRGVED
+254 QNIREERRGAED
-266 EGRRHEESS
+266 EGGRQEESN
-275 RNRGAARG
+275 RNRGAMRGEERRGAEGEGGRQEESNRNRGGAKGEERRGAEDEGGRQEEFNRNRRGAKGGERRGAEDEGGRQEEFNRNRRGAKGEERRGAEDEGGRQEEFNRNRRGAKGEERRGAEGEGRRQEESNRNRGGARG

-289 EDEGR
+289 EDEGGRHEESNRNRGGARGEVR
-294 RHEESSRNRGAA
+294 RHEESNM
-306 RGEERRGAEDEGRR
+306 
-320 QEESS
+320 
-325 RNRGAVRDRGAVRGE
+325 NRGAVR
-340 ERRGVEDE
+340 
-348 SRRHEESSRT
+348 
-358 RGAVRGEERRGV
+358 
-370 EDEGRRHEESS
+370 
-381 RTRGAVRGEERRG
+381 
-394 VEDEGRRHEES
+394 
-405 SRTRGA
+405 
-411 VRGEERRGVEDESR
+411 
-425 RHEESSRTRGAARDR
+425 
-440 GAVRGEERRGVEDE
+440 
-454 GGRHEESSRNR
+454 
-465 GAARGE
+465 
-471 ERRGVEDES
+471 
-480 RRHEESSRNRGAAR
+480 
-494 GKRPLIQ
+494 GKRPLLQ
-501 NPGSRRGAGPER
+501 NAGLGRGGGPER
-513 RTGLVKHVEPPKS
+513 RTGPVKRIEPPKS

-552 RVMAPVW
+552 RLIAPVW

-579 PASQADDGSEG
+579 PASQADDAPEG

-596 QHVALKAP
+596 QNVALKAP
-604 NAYSC
+604 NAYTC

-664 CICGKMRK
+664 CICGRMSK
-672 QVRCSQTGPLLCE
+672 QVRCSQAGPLLCE
-685 EVCGAPLNCSEHFCA
+685 EVCGALLNCSKHFCA

-705 GPCQPCQLRV
+705 GPCQPCPLRV

-723 AFREVA
+723 VFREVA
-729 CGTDR
+729 CGTDCGH
-734 EKFDGSGH
+734 FDGSGY
-742 FSCCKPCGKMLD
+742 FSCCKTCGKMLD
-754 CQSHRCQQICH
+754 CQSHRCQQLCH
-765 PGQCQSCP
+765 PGQCPSCP
-773 LSPKLVHSCSCG
+773 LSPKLVRSCSCG
-785 QTLLSKLLEFG
+785 QTPLSKLLELG
-796 YPERKS
+796 YPERKN

-808 SCGKTCNKPLPCGDG
+808 SCGKTCNKPLPCGDD

-868 MVFTCEKR
+868 MMFTCEKR
-876 CNKKRSCGR
+876 CIRKRSCGR
-885 HKCGEL
+885 HKCGEM
-891 CCVDVEHK
+891 CCVDLEHK

-971 FHSCHSEERCPPC
+971 FHSCHTEERCPPC

-1007 DISCGLVCDKLL
+1007 DISCGLACDKLL
-1019 PCGSHHCKKICHRGE
+1019 PCGSHRCKKICHRGE

-1042 QPCTHPRASC
+1042 QPCTHPRTSC

-1061 PGTPCPPTIC
+1061 PGTPCPPTVC
-1071 SAKVALQCDCGRKKE
+1071 SAKVALKCDCGRRKE
-1086 TVPCADAASSYQ
+1086 TIPCTDAASSYQ
-1098 RYAAIAVASKLS
+1098 RYAAISVASKLS

-1120 GPLTKKEQRK
+1120 GQLTKKEQRK

-1137 ECAALERNRRLAEA
+1137 ECATLERNRRLAEA
-1151 LQIDL
+1151 LQIDQA
-1156 SVDPFNKSASSKY
+1156 VDTFKSASSKY

-1195 ELVNKGKQPKRSHCF
+1195 ELANKGKQTKRSHCF

-1217 LRIIHE
+1217 RRIIHE
-1223 LAEAYGVETVSY
+1223 LAEAYGVESVSY
-1235 DSEPKRNVVVTAVR
+1235 DSEPKRNVVITAIR
-1249 GKSVCPNT
+1249 GKAVCPNT
-1257 SLAALIERETVSRA
+1257 SLAALVERETVSRA

-1277 IKQHTSKADNSN
+1277 IKQQTSKADNSD
-1289 AWMNQSKEE
+1289 AWKKQSREDLS
-1298 PTIDYFDVQD
+1298 IDYFDVQD

>member
-254 QIREEERRGVED
+254 QIREEERRGV
-266 EGRRHEESS
+266 
-275 RNRGAARG
+275 
-283 EERRGA
+283 